1 MMDWFPG
8 LAVLRELWELG
19 QALRSYPNLMS
30 QGAAGGRYS
39 RTFGFF
45 FLIKCS
51 YNYWE
56 NSRVTF
62 PLDSTRH
69 FDYFRIKFSGRLV
82 AGRVTAF
89 AVKGRDSMNILWTAL
104 LGLASGF
111 VAKLIY
117 PGKEHMGMI
126 MTCLLGI
133 AGSFLA
139 SYGGQ
144 ALKLYQLGQSAGFIG
159 SVVGALV
166 ILFIYGLFK
175 KRQAR

>member
-1 MMDWFPG
+1 
-8 LAVLRELWELG
+8 
-19 QALRSYPNLMS
+19 
-30 QGAAGGRYS
+30 
-39 RTFGFF
+39 
-45 FLIKCS
+45 
-51 YNYWE
+51 
-56 NSRVTF
+56 
-62 PLDSTRH
+62 
-69 FDYFRIKFSGRLV
+69 
-82 AGRVTAF
+82 
-89 AVKGRDSMNILWTAL
+89 MNILWTAL

-111 VAKLIY
+111 VAKLIF

-144 ALKLYQLGQSAGFIG
+144 ALKLYQQGQSAGFIG
-159 SVVGALV
+159 SVVGALA